1 MKVYFLHMC
10 YVCASCFVF
19 ISCILWVLFFFSSM
33 SARSYSF
40 LSDLSSSILIPCWIL
55 LPDRSCSARSLSPR
69 GPKMCWIL
77 CHRLLHRVHQT
88 GVLRWWWWWW
98 WYCVVVV
105 GDDGAGDKWFAKF
118 CFSTTTSNTRTIT
131 HTRARSFTWLD
142 TPYPNN
148 NTLADHGDN
157 LQRNNPLFSRFYKGS
172 SLSLS
177 LSLARSIHHSF
188 FLAYQNSHT
197 SATHFRFRRAYRG
210 EGGSV
215 LFSFLLITTGN

>member
-40 LSDLSSSILIPCWIL
+40 FSDLSSSILIPCWIL

-98 WYCVVVV
+98 CCVVVV
-105 GDDGAGDKWFAKF
+105 GDEGAGDKWFAKF

-131 HTRARSFTWLD
+131 HTHTHARALV
-142 TPYPNN
+142 
-148 NTLADHGDN
+148 HM
-157 LQRNNPLFSRFYKGS
+157 
-172 SLSLS
+172 
-177 LSLARSIHHSF
+177 AR
-188 FLAYQNSHT
+188 HT
-197 SATHFRFRRAYRG
+197 IS
-210 EGGSV
+210 
-215 LFSFLLITTGN
+215 